1 MRFALMIEAQQGLS
15 YGDQVALAKRAEAN
29 GFEAFFRS
37 DHYASFPGESGL
49 PTTDAWTVIAGL
61 GRDTD
66 RIGLGVLVSPVTF
79 RRPGNLAKVVTTA
92 DEMSGGRVEVG
103 LGAGWNEVEHRQLG
117 LPFPPIKERAD
128 LLEEQ
133 LRILHGLW
141 GEPDGWSYEGPSVT
155 IQNAM
160 FHPKPVQVPGRP
172 VMASGIARPRILLGG
187 GGSPRSLRL
196 AARWADEF
204 NTSSLGPAKI
214 AAVGAALDAAC
225 VAIGRDP
232 STITRS
238 SMVGTLVGRDAAE
251 VKRREKALLK
261 AFDDGGGDEWLEERR
276 DRWVIGTP
284 DEARA
289 MVRRFADAGV
299 ERLMLQDFLPWD
311 LDMVDA
317 MGEALIGQV

>member
-1 MRFALMIEAQQGLS
+1 MPIVKR
-15 YGDQVALAKRAEAN
+15 VAA
-29 GFEAFFRS
+29 
-37 DHYASFPGESGL
+37 
-49 PTTDAWTVIAGL
+49 T
-61 GRDTD
+61 
-66 RIGLGVLVSPVTF
+66 
-79 RRPGNLAKVVTTA
+79 
-92 DEMSGGRVEVG
+92 
-103 LGAGWNEVEHRQLG
+103 
-117 LPFPPIKERAD
+117 
-128 LLEEQ
+128 
-133 LRILHGLW
+133 
-141 GEPDGWSYEGPSVT
+141 
-155 IQNAM
+155 
-160 FHPKPVQVPGRP
+160 
-172 VMASGIARPRILLGG
+172 
-187 GGSPRSLRL
+187 
-196 AARWADEF
+196 
-204 NTSSLGPAKI
+204 GPALLSV
-214 AAVGAALDAAC
+214 AAGRLVGTALDAAC